1 MLLLFKALPMPRL
14 YKDTIYKLIHLFSA
28 YSTDLDWMRCTLLFS
43 TQIAYIFCILSA
55 SHIIN
60 SIRWIFIKIWTKWKT
75 SLSLMAAGNTNTNTN
90 NVYIKL
96 IPRFQPLSLSLSLPL
111 CLYHS
116 LSHSFVHYNCNTS
129 ATTFVRGAH
138 LAIKRAK
145 CSVNFIRSIPNK
157 LDRQNLISHT
167 LCQPNKKKH
176 TQRTW
181 RMKLFSH
188 SRLDATYSYSQK
200 KSAMFDVSTLNDGI
214 TGDVDTQNGL
224 SCR

>member
-1 MLLLFKALPMPRL
+1 
-14 YKDTIYKLIHLFSA
+14 
-28 YSTDLDWMRCTLLFS
+28 MRCTLLFS

-167 LCQPNKKKH
+167 LCQPNKKKTYTTYMKDEALLSFEIRCHIFILTKEICHVWCVYIKWWHNWRCRH
-176 TQRTW
+176 TKRL
-181 RMKLFSH
+181 KLSINCI
-188 SRLDATYSYSQK
+188 A
-200 KSAMFDVSTLNDGI
+200 DGKRCTFI
-214 TGDVDTQNGL
+214 VNSNCSSNL
-224 SCR
+224 